1 MGATHEGYPN
11 STNAPV
17 DPSNMMGHTFDT
29 SHPDGGVLEE
39 YAWMM
44 LGEYW
49 ENVKSQYPDID
60 LHVAECDV
68 CAFQVADSQSRLEE
82 PVSERPIDNLESVSV
97 DHREVVKRLIRH
109 AFDGD

>member
-1 MGATHEGYPN
+1 MGATRESYPN

-17 DPSNMMGHTFDT
+17 GPSNMMNHTLDI

-49 ENVKSQYPDID
+49 ENVKSQYTDID
-60 LHVAECDV
+60 LHVAECEI
-68 CAFQVADSQSRLEE
+68 CALQVADSQNALEE
-82 PVSERPIDNLESVSV
+82 SDSERPMDNLESVSV
-97 DHREVVKRLIRH
+97 DHREVVKRLIRQ